1 MIVMAPIRPTQQP
14 ALTRNHHATLPAG
27 PHTVAEARK
36 QVRTAVRTWHVPV
49 DIDVAVLLT
58 SELVTNAITHG
69 RVLYGGGT
77 VTLIIHSGEG
87 QLRVEVYDTS
97 FAPPVP
103 GDSVPADA
111 EHGRG
116 LQLVDSLSTTWGS
129 YPTATGKAVYFTLG
143 SGSVRHD

>member
-1 MIVMAPIRPTQQP
+1 MAPIRPTQQP
-14 ALTRNHHATLPAG
+14 ALTRNHHTTLPAD
-27 PHTVAEARK
+27 PHAVTEARK
-36 QVRTAVRTWHVPV
+36 QVRTAVRYWRIPV
-49 DIDVAVLLT
+49 DIEVAALLT

-69 RVLYGGGT
+69 RILRGDGDGGT
-77 VTLIIHSGEG
+77 VTLIIRSSED

-97 FAPPVP
+97 HAPPVP
-103 GDSVPADA
+103 GDSVPVDA

-143 SGSVRHD
+143 SGPTR